1 MSTFIELTQ
10 VSSFLGIRLG
20 ASFFHGFGRYRVR
33 RGREVAYATVVHF
46 DRQWLDAYICWHK
59 GRGEHEKARALR
71 QEWLAAHKVSMQ

>member
-46 DRQWLDAYICWHK
+46 DRQWLDPTFAGTK
-59 GRGEHEKARALR
+59 V
-71 QEWLAAHKVSMQ
+71 AANTRRRELCAKSG